1 MGNLMI
7 ESVKPVRLGILIGL
21 FGVLFGISWAL
32 WLVVGHERIH
42 QSLEARAAL
51 AEKVTEARMLMDSTH
66 QVEAP
71 KAEGHKHNDGSLH
84 RHEPV
89 NAMAAIAPQEP
100 DHHQT
105 KGAREHDNHES
116 VEALAATAPQ
126 EPDHHQIKGGQE
138 HDDPLMALAHTR
150 FVRGHLHAMG
160 LGLATVLISLVIAFT
175 TASARV
181 KTIAS
186 VLTGLGG
193 IIYPFAWIVMGY
205 MTPSL
210 GPEAAEASA
219 VFIAGPGVGLV
230 LLGVFIPIGYTLRDV
245 FKRT

>member
-21 FGVLFGISWAL
+21 LGVLFGISWAF
-32 WLVVGHERIH
+32 WLVLGHERIH
-42 QSLEARAAL
+42 QSLEARASF
-51 AEKVTEARMLMDSTH
+51 AEKAMEARMLRDSTH
-66 QVEAP
+66 EAETQKV
-71 KAEGHKHNDGSLH
+71 KAHTHKDGSLH

-89 NAMAAIAPQEP
+89 EAMAQTQPQEP
-100 DHHQT
+100 DHHQV
-105 KGAREHDNHES
+105 KGGHEHDN
-116 VEALAATAPQ
+116 
-126 EPDHHQIKGGQE
+126 
-138 HDDPLMALAHTR
+138 PLMALAHTR
-150 FVRGHLHAMG
+150 LVRGHIHAMG
-160 LGLATVLISLVIAFT
+160 LGLATVLISLVLAFT

-181 KTIAS
+181 KTTAS
-186 VLTGLGG
+186 ILTGLGG

-230 LLGVFIPIGYTLRDV
+230 LLGVFTSIGYTLRDV

>member
-1 MGNLMI
+1 MVKAVSD
-7 ESVKPVRLGILIGL
+7 SVKPVRLGILIGL
-21 FGVLFGISWAL
+21 FGLVFGIGWAF

-51 AEKVTEARMLMDSTH
+51 AEKATEAQMLRDSTL
-66 QVEAP
+66 EAQTP
-71 KAEGHKHNDGSLH
+71 KAEGHKHNDGSVH

-89 NAMAAIAPQEP
+89 EAMAQTQPEEP
-100 DHHQT
+100 DHHQV
-105 KGAREHDNHES
+105 KGGHEHDN
-116 VEALAATAPQ
+116 
-126 EPDHHQIKGGQE
+126 
-138 HDDPLMALAHTR
+138 PLMALAHTR
-150 FVRGHLHAMG
+150 LVRGHLHAMG
-160 LGLATVLISLVIAFT
+160 LGLATVLISLVLAFT
-175 TASARV
+175 TAGARL

-186 VLTGLGG
+186 VLMGLGG

-230 LLGVFIPIGYTLRDV
+230 LIGVFTSTGYTLRDI
-245 FKRT
+245 FKRS